1 MEAAELWITAV
12 NRVATTRPSNGLRSP
27 ARIAENSGIS
37 ASGLTASLITTMPYI
52 STVKPTSTVPM
63 LFFLSFLHTIIIT
76 TPMMAK
82 MGEKFSGFS
91 IFSHTFPL

>member
-1 MEAAELWITAV
+1 
-12 NRVATTRPSNGLRSP
+12 
-27 ARIAENSGIS
+27 
-37 ASGLTASLITTMPYI
+37 MPYI